1 MRMIKLLGVELKKI
15 FKHKSIYIVWGLMLI
30 FCLLNN
36 ILYFT
41 DYDED
46 GNYKYQ
52 ENENLEE
59 EIEKLN
65 QELTRYNKDYQ
76 NEITMYI
83 TIKTKIDILEL
94 KQKYDK
100 NSWQY
105 KKINDYLYD
114 TIYQINNY
122 KYNELNELEL
132 KRFNDEYNHILNKLN
147 KNDYNYFLN
156 IKIIETEDIIKKL
169 KEEYNNIEDEKTR
182 QELYKQ
188 TENEKLNLKI
198 LKYRLDNNIKEDN
211 SYLNNAL
218 ENYQENY
225 KTVKYYQ
232 ELASNKTYQE
242 KITYMNAIK
251 EAKISQYIIENKQ
264 NINKENNL
272 NYQLRTIVEDY
283 EIFITILILIV
294 CSTIICEEFKDG
306 TIKLLLIKPYSR
318 CKILLSKYLTSI
330 IVIFI
335 SISLLI
341 ITQFVIGTL
350 VFGLESINIPVV
362 MYDFNKMDLA
372 CYHVLEYMI
381 IRIIAKVP
389 FLLMM
394 ITITCFLA
402 VVTSNTLVTIT
413 MPLMLYMFTPTLVYF
428 IKQYRLEFL
437 KYLVNINWNIQDY
450 LFGKLP
456 EISFINLEFS
466 LIILLVYFTVL
477 LGLMFIIFKKKNIKN
492 I

>member
-1 MRMIKLLGVELKKI
+1 MIKLLEIELKKI

-41 DYDED
+41 DYDDD

-52 ENENLEE
+52 DNENLEE

-65 QELTRYNKDYQ
+65 QELTRYNKDNQ

-132 KRFNDEYNHILNKLN
+132 KRFNDEYNQILNKLN

-156 IKIIETEDIIKKL
+156 IKIIETEEIIKKL

-188 TENEKLNLKI
+188 IENEKLNLKI

-232 ELASNKTYQE
+232 ELAGNKTYQE

-335 SISLLI
+335 SILLLI

-362 MYDFNKMDLA
+362 VYDFNKMDLA

-381 IRIIAKVP
+381 IRIIVKVP
-389 FLLMM
+389 FLMMM

-428 IKQYRLEFL
+428 IKQYRLDFL